1 MGDQST
7 RDMFQH
13 VLNIIEGV
21 DSSEAATHTP
31 LSVSA
36 YIPQLTHYDQTI
48 KTGNGFL
55 YSHGGVNYLVT
66 TAHLLFD
73 TNKSVDTEKASKI
86 VSDIN
91 GRKTLT
97 SIVSS
102 FLIFMILFAFRYRF
116 V

>member
-13 VLNIIEGV
+13 VLNIIEDM

-36 YIPQLTHYDQTI
+36 YFPQLTHYDQTI

-73 TNKSVDTEKASKI
+73 TNKSVQSEQATVIKCNKKE
-86 VSDIN
+86 
-91 GRKTLT
+91 
-97 SIVSS
+97 
-102 FLIFMILFAFRYRF
+102 
-116 V
+116 